1 MYLHHSL
8 HLGGKGVRA
17 RVGGG
22 RVTIKELCILNGG
35 KGYCPDPQ
43 SAQTGNVH
51 PCHWVYTCMA
61 RGERKTSIYIVLV
74 LITRREQRG

>member
-17 RVGGG
+17 RVGGW

-35 KGYCPDPQ
+35 KGYCPLPQ

-51 PCHWVYTCMA
+51 PCSQFVIGCIHVWREEKGRLV
-61 RGERKTSIYIVLV
+61 SILY
-74 LITRREQRG
+74 